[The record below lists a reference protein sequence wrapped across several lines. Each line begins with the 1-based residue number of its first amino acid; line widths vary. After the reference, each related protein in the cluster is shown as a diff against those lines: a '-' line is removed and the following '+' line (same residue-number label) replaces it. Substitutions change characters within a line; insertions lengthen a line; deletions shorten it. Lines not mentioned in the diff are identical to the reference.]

1 MAALQES
8 VEKARSSRGEDADV
22 HELPT
27 KKAAAKEA
35 AKKQSATKTAQTAK
49 AATKKAAAKKTSGR
63 GSRSACPRARRTGL
77 RLYADLQQASTQ
89 VGSRG

>member
-1 MAALQES
+1 MAEIIEA
-8 VEKARSSRGEDADV
+8 KREDKP
-22 HELPT
+22 LPQT
-27 KKAAAKEA
+27 PEPAEPGKVVDL
-35 AKKQSATKTAQTAK
+35 KQSATKTAQTAQ
-49 AATKKAAAKKTSGR
+49 AATKKTPAKKTSAR